1 MTKIAGLKDVK
12 SGGELEQEIQQGE
25 KFVMSHQKF

>member
-1 MTKIAGLKDVK
+1 MTKIVGLEDVR

-25 KFVMSHQKF
+25 KFVMSQQKF